1 MNLCP
6 FGIAYENDEYRA
18 IRTASYT
25 YVKTPQG
32 ASMLFDNKNDPYQM
46 NNLVNK
52 QEFASIQ
59 TALDKQLVNELS
71 RIGETEIKPR
81 EYYLKKF
88 DYFEK
93 KEFQPTY
100 HIADYKNVEIV
111 VSPNKSFSIK

>member
-1 MNLCP
+1 
-6 FGIAYENDEYRA
+6 
-18 IRTASYT
+18 
-25 YVKTPQG
+25 
-32 ASMLFDNKNDPYQM
+32 
-46 NNLVNK
+46 
-52 QEFASIQ
+52 
-59 TALDKQLVNELS
+59 LS

-100 HIADYKNVEIV
+100 HIADYKNVEVV